1 MASLLARAE
10 QLKKLLRDQ
19 DDIESIPLEEREKIY
34 KEIDQV
40 VASNKLRIQKDTF
53 SFKPKKNDLRLPLF
67 INLGTLFIIAV
78 AGLGLFNYFDK
89 AETYIISDHEEIVT
103 VESRLIETL
112 RKESQEQL
120 DEKETQ
126 ILNIQNRL
134 KEMHLEQEKL
144 VQDSQAQIA
153 SRESELRALFDEEL
167 ESEKQRL
174 SASGLSD
181 AEIEARMKGFID
193 QKDIEYRDRMTTVT
207 RQIEE
212 ERAAREETINTL
224 ISEYESTL
232 GRAEEESLA
241 LEESLN
247 QKFQI
252 MEEKLQD
259 ERDTAVNTLA
269 GLTRKREQEQFV
281 LNNIHAMYK
290 KINESIKGEEY
301 GSTAENIDILENY
314 LNREDVLAYEAV
326 QFRRDLDTFMIQS
339 LRKLIAIE
347 QKVPETV
354 ELVESAGILAKV
366 SAAVEEGN
374 RYYEAG
380 EMELAKGS
388 YLAAISSIPTLDSGY
403 TKLQTIEEQNLRQER
418 LNFLSSLEEGDKD
431 FSSRQYE
438 EAIEQ
443 YRQAL
448 EYLENDSDVVS
459 RIVNQLVEAGV
470 ALKTASGETLISDRE
485 LAALNAAKLQQDS
498 RLAVIEGLSNV
509 ERTMNSE
516 TTSRSGSS
524 REELANLLNTKLL
537 IMEVL
542 ASDSIQEEYPDL
554 HKKMGDYLEAYGQEK
569 ENSGREAALEE
580 IIQITRYL
588 SRDFASGL
596 PSPEEK
602 QQKELFLQFL
612 QNLKNILELEQP

>member
-10 QLKKLLRDQ
+10 QLKKLLKDQ
-19 DDIESIPLEEREKIY
+19 EDIESIPLEEREKIY

-40 VASNKLRIQKDTF
+40 VAFNKLKIQKDTF
-53 SFKPKKNDLRLPLF
+53 SFKSRKNDIRLPLI
-67 INLGTLFIIAV
+67 INLGTLFVIGV
-78 AGLGLFNYFDK
+78 ASFGLFHYFDK
-89 AETYIISDHEEIVT
+89 VETFIISDHEEIVT
-103 VESRLIETL
+103 VESKLIETL
-112 RKESQEQL
+112 RKESLEQL
-120 DEKETQ
+120 DEKEAE
-126 ILNIQNRL
+126 ILSVQNSL
-134 KEMHLEQEKL
+134 NKMHLEQEKL
-144 VQDSQAQIA
+144 IQDTQNEIA
-153 SRESELRALFDEEL
+153 SRENELRVLFDTEL
-167 ESEKQRL
+167 ESERQRL
-174 SASGLSD
+174 SVLGYSD
-181 AEIEARMKGFID
+181 TEIEEWMDTFIEE
-193 QKDIEYRDRMTTVT
+193 KEREYSEKLSLAN

-212 ERAAREETINTL
+212 ERAAREATITSL

-247 QKFQI
+247 QRYQR
-252 MEEKLQD
+252 MEEQLQE
-259 ERDTAVNTLA
+259 ERDEAVITLSE
-269 GLTRKREQEQFV
+269 LSRKRNQEQFV

-290 KINESIKGEEY
+290 SINDSIKMEEY
-301 GSTAENIDILENY
+301 SRTAENISALESY

-326 QFRRDLDTFMIQS
+326 QFRRDLDIFMIHS

-347 QKVPETV
+347 QKIPDTV
-354 ELVESAGILAKV
+354 ELVESAGILSKV
-366 SAAVEEGN
+366 TAAVEEGN

-380 EMELAKGS
+380 EMDLAKGS

-418 LNFLSSLEEGDKD
+418 LKFLSSLEEGDRD
-431 FSSRQYE
+431 FSSRLYE
-438 EAIEQ
+438 EAIDQ

-485 LAALNAAKLQQDS
+485 LEALNVAKLQQDS

-509 ERTMNSE
+509 ERTMSGE
-516 TTSRSGSS
+516 TPANKGNS

-542 ASDSIQEEYPDL
+542 ASDSIQNEYPDL

-580 IIQITRYL
+580 ILQITRYL
-588 SRDFASGL
+588 SKDTASGL